1 MSGSDPFSGVLR
13 PIEVITAPRI
23 GRAVKRAD
31 VLVAG
36 LLGVVLAITALAYLL
51 SHAQRDALL
60 VLLSIEI
67 VGGREASIP
76 SGLAQGLDW
85 HTAAVAVS
93 LIELT
98 SLFLL
103 FPLLV
108 ALATGL
114 TRVRWFDATLARAR
128 AYASRNPDVD
138 VLALGALT
146 LMPFLPV
153 GALTSVLIGELL
165 RLPSRYLLP
174 TLAAALVLANVLTA
188 YAMDRLISVFPNPQ
202 LVAAVMTVLLLA
214 GAGIAWLLHRA
225 RR

>member
-1 MSGSDPFSGVLR
+1 MNGRCLRGPVRRDAIAAGVLG
-13 PIEVITAPRI
+13 VI
-23 GRAVKRAD
+23 V
-31 VLVAG
+31 
-36 LLGVVLAITALAYLL
+36 AITALGYLL
-51 SHAQRDALL
+51 THAQREALL

-76 SGLAQGLDW
+76 AGLAQGLDW
-85 HTAAVAVS
+85 TTAAVAVS

-108 ALATGL
+108 GLATGL
-114 TRVRWFDATLARAR
+114 TRMRWFDATLARAR

-188 YAMDRLISVFPNPQ
+188 YAMDRLISIFPNPQ
-202 LVAAVMTVLLLA
+202 LVAGIMTALLLA
-214 GAGIAWLLHRA
+214 GAGIAWIVHRA